1 MALIGPDEPRY
12 AQVAREMLA
21 RRDPIT
27 PTIGGQPWLEKP
39 VLTYWLMALSMRAFG
54 VNEFAARFPSALLAT
69 GVAFL
74 LYGVGKRI
82 HSPLYGFFA
91 ACSFIV
97 NPLAFGFAR
106 GATTDMPLSATLAAG
121 LCFLFLAS
129 EEDAPRR
136 RSRFFSAAGFCFG
149 LAVLAKGLI
158 GLLLPL
164 LIMGSYLFLCRSMK
178 RHRGFGFAQGGLVCL
193 LVCAS
198 WYGPILAQHGWR
210 FVQEFFI
217 EHHLLRY
224 TTERFRHPGP
234 VCYYLP
240 VLLVGTFPWTP
251 LLLVA
256 MVRFVMVRRRGDSR
270 GGRAF
275 PERPLDRLLV
285 FAALWIAW
293 PFLFFSLSQSK
304 LPGYLLPVL
313 PAAAFLVASEW
324 LRVWDAAQDRLARF
338 ALRALPLFFLAI
350 VVSALLYAGEELER
364 FSPWTSPLFWGT
376 LGSAAIGIGLAFASR
391 YRALIALALLTCVAL
406 VPAVLATF
414 QPLIERK
421 ESFQDLAEIAL
432 KELQPGEKLIG
443 YGWFHHTLTFYTNA
457 RSIYDE
463 RGRVRI
469 LFSEEELREIVR
481 DLVSVLVVARRHH
494 LNELRN
500 SGRYEVELIGSKGG
514 SVLLRVKHLN

>member
-39 VLTYWLMALSMRAFG
+39 VLTYWLMALSMYAFG

-74 LYGVGKRI
+74 LYGVGRRV

-97 NPLAFGFAR
+97 NPMAFGFAR
-106 GATTDMPLSATLAAG
+106 GATTDMPLSTTLAAG

-136 RSRFFSAAGFCFG
+136 RSRLFTAAGFCLG

-164 LIMGSYLFLCRSMK
+164 LIMGSYLFLRRSMK
-178 RHRGFGFAQGGLVCL
+178 RQWGFGLARGGLVCL
-193 LVCAS
+193 LVCAI
-198 WYGPILAQHGWR
+198 WYGPMMAQHGWR

-217 EHHLLRY
+217 EHHFLRY
-224 TTERFRHPGP
+224 ATGRFQHPGP
-234 VCYYLP
+234 LYYYIP

-251 LLLVA
+251 FLLAAV
-256 MVRFVMVRRRGDSR
+256 VRLLMVRRRSDPREDRSS
-270 GGRAF
+270 
-275 PERPLDRLLV
+275 PEHPLDRLLV
-285 FAALWIAW
+285 FAALWTAW
-293 PFLFFSLSQSK
+293 PFLFFSFSQSK

-313 PAAAFLVASEW
+313 PAAAFLGASEW
-324 LRVWDAAQDRLARF
+324 LRVWGAAQDRLARF

-350 VVSALLYAGEELER
+350 AVSALLYAGRELER
-364 FSPWTSPLFWGT
+364 FVPWTSPLFWGA
-376 LGSAAIGIGLAFASR
+376 LGGTAIGIGLAFAAR
-391 YRALIALALLTCVAL
+391 YRALITTVLLTCVAL
-406 VPAVLATF
+406 VPTVLATF

-432 KELQPGEKLIG
+432 KELRPEEKLIG